1 MGDIALSIYIG
12 GSAIIVTFSVVYFG
26 GMWLQG
32 RRDRK
37 ARILASPPPP
47 RPVCTC
53 ADWPEGLVEIDPLEF
68 AKHIDGE

>member
-1 MGDIALSIYIG
+1 MGDIALSIYVG
-12 GSAIIVTFSVVYFG
+12 ASAIIVTFAGVYFG
-26 GMWLQG
+26 GMWLLG

-47 RPVCTC
+47 QPACTC

-68 AKHIDGE
+68 AKRIDG